1 MTPDVIEKKWRCHD
15 NLAVTVNDAAPW
27 HRSADLNMTEN
38 FQISQHPSHES
49 SHKSEQVF
57 ICIGA
62 KSECHVATRSEN
74 SESHVANRSDF
85 IYENAKSFSIG
96 NVLVF
101 QGVLFD
107 EALNAAIFS
116 LGPGNL
122 KRKIS
127 ALVIQKAT
135 LLNGHSVNRH
145 LMIGGEIHQLKTLLY

>member
-1 MTPDVIEKKWRCHD
+1 M
-15 NLAVTVNDAAPW
+15 N
-27 HRSADLNMTEN
+27 EN
-38 FQISQHPSHES
+38 FQITQHPSHES

-85 IYENAKSFSIG
+85 NYENAKSFSIG

-122 KRKIS
+122 TS
-127 ALVIQKAT
+127 NDYT
-135 LLNGHSVNRH
+135 
-145 LMIGGEIHQLKTLLY
+145 GGNAVFYS